1 MSIQERT
8 RTPKR
13 VVYVV
18 SLFPCWSETFI
29 VREIA
34 TLIASGVDV
43 MIVSLKPP
51 SEKMVQPDA
60 EALLPRALHPLSAGK
75 ASIAWLGALFGHFG
89 TLAGCS
95 ATIVRRLW
103 REPRAMLKSLAT
115 LARAVEHLD
124 RLRAFDPD
132 IVHAHWGTY
141 PSTAVWALAQ
151 MLKKPFGFTCH
162 AHDIFIDNQL
172 LKEKIEGAAVPVT
185 ISNYNVDWL
194 ARHATPAARTRLHV
208 VHCGVDLGA
217 LPYRR
222 EGREAGLIVAVGRL
236 DPIKGFD
243 VMLGALA
250 TLKKAG
256 RTFRCRIIGEGPQRA
271 ELEAM
276 ISRDGLGAN
285 VELLGARPQAEVRA
299 ALYAAHLFALP
310 SVVAA
315 DGNRDGIPVAL
326 MEAMAAGTPA
336 VSTFVSG
343 IPELIDP
350 DVSGLLVPPGNVE
363 ALAAALARLLDDG
376 ALCDALAAE
385 ARRKVEREFDAEREA
400 KKLLVLIE
408 GALDAA

>member
-1 MSIQERT
+1 MSQV
-8 RTPKR
+8 KR

-29 VREIA
+29 VREIT

-60 EALLPRALHPLSAGK
+60 EALMPRAVHPLPAGK
-75 ASIAWLGALFGHFG
+75 AVFAWLGAAFAHFG
-89 TLAGCS
+89 TLASCTG
-95 ATIVRRLW
+95 AIVARLW
-103 REPRAMLKSLAT
+103 REPKAMAKSLVT
-115 LARAVEHLD
+115 LARATEQLG
-124 RLRAFDPD
+124 RIRKFDPD
-132 IVHAHWGTY
+132 IIHAHWGTY
-141 PSTAVWALAQ
+141 PSTAAWALAK

-194 ARHATPAARTRLHV
+194 MRHATPVARARLNV

-217 LPYRR
+217 LPFRR
-222 EGREAGLIVAVGRL
+222 EGREQGLIVAVGRL

-243 VMLGALA
+243 VLIGALA
-250 TLKKAG
+250 ELKKAG
-256 RTFRCRIIGEGPQRA
+256 RMFRCRIIGEGEKRA

-276 ISRDGLGAN
+276 ISREGLGAN
-285 VELLGARPQAEVRA
+285 VELVGARPQAEVRA
-299 ALYAAHLFALP
+299 ALYAAHVFALP
-310 SVVAA
+310 SVVAP

-326 MEAMAAGTPA
+326 MEAMAAGTPS

-343 IPELIDP
+343 IPELIEP
-350 DVSGLLVPPGNVE
+350 DRSGLLVPPGNVA
-363 ALAAALARLLDDG
+363 ALANALARLLDDA
-376 ALCDALAAE
+376 ALCDALATE

-400 KKLLVLIE
+400 KKLLALFE
-408 GALDAA
+408 GALDGA